1 MDLRLGRKV
10 PSNYNQ
16 DSAPG
21 MKFDKGIYSGIVK
34 LNVDPLRL
42 GRLRVWI
49 ADMGGNETDPNNWR
63 WVNYASPYYG
73 HTTQTEKAQYNTV
86 AGTESTY
93 GMWMVPPDIGN
104 TVLCCFVNGDPGR
117 GYWFACVT
125 STNMSHGMVPGIGK
139 YSDNVDKA
147 TVTSNLVKAALN
159 RAEPTFLPSAEFNE
173 NVKANMGANFLTNK
187 LPVHEPQAEIVINQ
201 GLDTDRVR
209 GTPSSSSMRDAPSS
223 VFGISTPGRTPVTGN
238 RTTPKYRVGGHQFVM
253 DDGDDAG
260 VDQLIRLRTAGGH
273 QILMNDSE
281 QVLYI
286 ANNTGTAW
294 MEFGN
299 NGQIHMYANKGFN
312 VRTDGDLNLHSQK
325 NVNIQGDEVR
335 IRAKS
340 NLGLESAAMNLRAA
354 DSLKMFSG
362 KIDIGSQGALSVTAS
377 GGLGIA
383 TRTELRLVGNNFIR
397 LNDGAVAEVTDPGFL
412 QLNQLPSTTKTAL
425 QLYQSNAADSPDHLE
440 SIVTA
445 APDHEPWPRN
455 TDPIAIVQ
463 MPIPAGL
470 EIGSGAAATNTEAV
484 ATISTL
490 DVQVAPVVGICT
502 DVPPAPVTAPGS
514 TSPAGAGPFGDWIAG
529 YESAS
534 AGYNAFN
541 RGSSPPRGTGTVG
554 GEKIDLVNMT
564 VSEIL
569 ARQASN
575 EPDPTK
581 RLFAVGRYQI
591 IPVTLTDAI
600 TKLKI
605 PSSQKFT
612 AEFQDNLF
620 VNYLCKGSRPSIN
633 KYLTGSNQDDEAA
646 LLQAQVAT
654 AACWASVEDPT
665 LGRGRY
671 DGQGTNTAHA
681 KAVDC
686 KKKLKEQW
694 AWLRKANATVKTASG
709 ATWTDGSGNPIQS
722 GIANDD
728 LGIQATAGKEVT
740 QKAPTEKMATSTLQ
754 VQGDLIGKGTPGE
767 KNSIPGLTAKQQK
780 ALAVEIG
787 FAESGGSIGYKTA
800 DRIGKYAINAVLL
813 KEYGY
818 IKSDYL
824 SKYKLDAINQTG
836 AWTGKDEVNSL
847 ADFLKTET
855 AQDFCMV
862 SFIKDAWSRLFNSRG
877 IDFDDSICVAGGMV
891 YATYFFRDETQL
903 FGSDVNAMVLSAK
916 SWRKQNTGK
925 DSKGAT
931 PHEVYNRGRYAVDIL
946 SQVQPAST
954 GAPARVA
961 TTSTSTPPTGAAT
974 IPPISVDIKPDD
986 VLVFTARSGDRAHF
1000 DVAISTFKDSILS
1013 MAKEYKQRT
1022 GKKVTVSS
1030 TVRTQAEQTAIYNG
1044 WVAAGGHM
1052 PDRPTVNVPPYGS
1065 ISRPV
1070 AKVGIHGHGSAMDI
1084 MPDQA
1089 GELEQMGLLAKYGLW
1104 RFDPSGDPPH
1114 VQPNQPVASL
1124 LSLPIIQST

>member
-10 PSNYNQ
+10 PSSYNQ

-21 MKFDKGIYSGIVK
+21 IKFDKGIYSGIVK

-49 ADMGGNETDPNNWR
+49 ADMGGNENDPNNWR

-93 GMWMVPPDIGN
+93 GMWMVPPDVGN
-104 TVLCCFVNGDPGR
+104 TVLCCFVNGEAGR

-125 STNMSHGMVPGIGK
+125 STNMSHGMVPGLGR

-147 TVTSNLVKAALN
+147 SATSNLVKAALD

-173 NVKANMGANFLTNK
+173 NVKANMGATFLTNK
-187 LPVHEPQAEIVINQ
+187 LPIHEPQAEIIINQ

-209 GTPSSSSMRDAPSS
+209 GAVSSSSMRDAPSS

-299 NGQIHMYANKGFN
+299 SGQIHMYANKGFN
-312 VRTDGDLNLHSQK
+312 VRTDGDLNLHSQQ

-335 IRAKS
+335 IRATSK
-340 NLGLESAAMNLRAA
+340 LGLESATMTLRAA
-354 DSLKMFSG
+354 DSLRAFSG
-362 KIDIGSQGALSVTAS
+362 KIDIGSIGSLSMTAR

-383 TRTELRLVGNNFIR
+383 SKTELRLVGNNFIR
-397 LNDGAVAEVTDPGFL
+397 LNDGAVAEVNDPGFL
-412 QLNQLPSTTKTAL
+412 QLNQLPKTTKTAT
-425 QLYQSNAADSPDHLE
+425 QLYQSNAANTPDHLE
-440 SIVTA
+440 SIVTV

-455 TDPIAIVQ
+455 TDPIPIVQ
-463 MPIPAGL
+463 MPIP
-470 EIGSGAAATNTEAV
+470 GSDGST
-484 ATISTL
+484 TIPTL
-490 DVQVAPVVGICT
+490 DVQVAPTAGICT
-502 DVPPAPVTAPGS
+502 DVAPPANKPNS

-529 YESAS
+529 FESGS

-541 RGSSPPRGTGTVG
+541 RGSSPPKGTGTVG

-564 VSEIL
+564 IDQIL
-569 ARQASN
+569 SKQASN
-575 EPDPTK
+575 EPDPYK
-581 RLFAVGRYQI
+581 RLFAVGRYQL
-591 IPVTLTDAI
+591 IPITLTAAVK
-600 TKLKI
+600 KLNI
-605 PSSQKFT
+605 SGSQKFT
-612 AEFQDNLF
+612 AEFQDYLF
-620 VNYLCKGSRPSIN
+620 VNFLCKSARPSID
-633 KYLTGSNQDDEAA
+633 KYLNGSDQNDEAA

-694 AWLRKANATVKTASG
+694 AWLRKNDNTIKSGSG
-709 ATWTDGSGNPIQS
+709 ATITDGSGNPVQS
-722 GIANDD
+722 GYENDD
-728 LGIQATAGKEVT
+728 SGLQSTLGKEVT
-740 QKAPTEKMATSTLQ
+740 KKAPIEKMATSQLQ

-787 FAESGGSIGYKTA
+787 FAESGGDIGYKTA
-800 DRIGKYAINAVLL
+800 DRVGKYAINAILL

-824 SKYKLDAINQTG
+824 NKYKLDAINQKG

-847 ADFLKTET
+847 SDFLKTET

-877 IDFDDSICVAGGMV
+877 ITFDDSICVAGGMV
-891 YATYFFRDETQL
+891 YAAYFFRDETQL
-903 FGSDVNAMVLSAK
+903 FGSDVNAMVSYAK
-916 SWRKQNTGK
+916 QWRHANIGK
-925 DSKGAT
+925 DKTGAT
-931 PHEVYNRGRYAVDIL
+931 PHDVYNRGRYAIDIL

-954 GAPARVA
+954 GVPVRIA
-961 TTSTSTPPTGAAT
+961 TASTSTPPTGAAT
-974 IPPISVDIKPDD
+974 VPPVTVNIKPDD
-986 VLVFTARSGDRAHF
+986 VLIFTARSGDRAHF
-1000 DVAISTFKDSILS
+1000 DVALSTFKDTILQ
-1013 MAKEYKQRT
+1013 MAQDYKQKT

-1030 TVRTQAEQTAIYNG
+1030 TVRTASEQQAIYDA
-1044 WVAAGGHM
+1044 WVKAGGHM

-1065 ISRPV
+1065 LSRPV
-1070 AKVGIHGHGSAMDI
+1070 PKVGIHGHGCAMDI
-1084 MPDQA
+1084 APAQA

-1104 RFDPSGDPPH
+1104 RFDPKGDPPH
-1114 VQPNQPVASL
+1114 VQPNKPAAEL
-1124 LSLPIIQST
+1124 LKNPLIQSI

>member
-1 MDLRLGRKV
+1 MDLRLGRKI

-49 ADMGGNETDPNNWR
+49 ADMGGNENDANNWR
-63 WVNYASPYYG
+63 WVNYASPFYG
-73 HTTQTEKAQYNTV
+73 HTTQTEKAQNNTV

-93 GMWMVPPDIGN
+93 GMWMVPPDVGN

-125 STNMSHGMVPGIGK
+125 STNLSHGMIPAIGK
-139 YSDNVDKA
+139 YSENVDKA

-159 RAEPTFLPSAEFNE
+159 RSEPTFLPSAEFNE
-173 NVKANMGANFLTNK
+173 NVKANMDGSFLTNK
-187 LPVHEPQAEIVINQ
+187 LPIHEPQAEIIINQ

-223 VFGISTPGRTPVTGN
+223 VFGISTPGRAPETSN
-238 RTTPKYRVGGHQFVM
+238 STTPKYRVGGHQFVM
-253 DDGDDAG
+253 DDGDNAG
-260 VDQLIRLRTAGGH
+260 VDQLVRLRTAGGH

-286 ANNTGTAW
+286 ANSTGTAW

-335 IRAKS
+335 IRATS
-340 NLGLESAAMNLRAA
+340 NLGLESAEMTLRAS
-354 DSLKMFSG
+354 DSLKLFSG
-362 KIDIGSQGALSVTAS
+362 KIDIGSYGALSVTAS

-383 TRTELRLVGNNFIR
+383 TKTELRLVGNNFIR
-397 LNDGAVAEVTDPGFL
+397 LNDGAVAEVADPGFL
-412 QLNQLPSTTKTAL
+412 QLNQLPQTTKTAN
-425 QLYQSNAADSPDHLE
+425 QLYQTNAADSPDHLE
-440 SIVTA
+440 SVVTV

-455 TDPIAIVQ
+455 TDAIAIVQ
-463 MPIPAGL
+463 LPIPS
-470 EIGSGAAATNTEAV
+470 ESGSVE
-484 ATISTL
+484 TISTL
-490 DVQVAPVVGICT
+490 DVQVAPVAGICN
-502 DVPPAPVTAPGS
+502 DVTPPPTTTPNS

-529 YESAS
+529 FESGS

-541 RGSSPPRGTGTVG
+541 RGSSPPAGTGTVG

-564 VSEIL
+564 LDEIL
-569 ARQASN
+569 SKKAAN
-575 EPDPTK
+575 EPDPAK
-581 RLFAVGRYQI
+581 RLFAVGKYQL
-591 IPVTLTDAI
+591 IPVTLSDAMK
-600 TKLKI
+600 KLNI
-605 PSSQKFT
+605 PGSQKFT
-612 AEFQDNLF
+612 AEFQDYLF
-620 VNYLCKGSRPSIN
+620 VNFLCKGARPSIN

-671 DGQGTNTAHA
+671 DGQGTNTAHG
-681 KAVDC
+681 KAVDS

-694 AWLRKANATVKTASG
+694 AWLRKGAATAGSG
-709 ATWTDGSGNPIQS
+709 SVITDGTGNPIQS
-722 GIANDD
+722 GYANDD
-728 LGIQATAGKEVT
+728 LGLQSTAGKEVT
-740 QKAPTEKMATSTLQ
+740 KKAPIEKMATSQLQ
-754 VQGDLIGKGTPGE
+754 IQGDLIGRGTPGD

-787 FAESGGSIGYKTA
+787 FVESGGSVGYKTS
-800 DRIGKYAINAVLL
+800 DRVGKYAINAVLL

-862 SFIKDAWSRLFNSRG
+862 SFIKDAWNRLFNSRG

-916 SWRKQNTGK
+916 TWRKQNTGK
-925 DSKGAT
+925 DSTGAT
-931 PHEVYNRGRYAVDIL
+931 PHEVYNCGRYAIDIL

-954 GAPARVA
+954 GARARVA
-961 TTSTSTPPTGAAT
+961 TTGTSTPPTGAAT
-974 IPPISVDIKPDD
+974 IPPISVDIKPID
-986 VLVFTARSGDRAHF
+986 VLVFTSRSGDRAHF

-1013 MAKEYKQRT
+1013 MARDYKQQT

-1030 TVRTQAEQTAIYNG
+1030 TVRTQAEQIAIYNG

-1065 ISRPV
+1065 ISRPG
-1070 AKVGIHGHGSAMDI
+1070 AKVGIHGHGSAIDI
-1084 MPDQA
+1084 APDQA
-1089 GELEQMGLLAKYGLW
+1089 GELERLGLLAKYGLY

-1114 VQPNQPVASL
+1114 VQPKKPTAEL
-1124 LSLPIIQST
+1124 LALPIIQSV